1 MLEFSMTFDQIDL
14 MKEAEKRG
22 EEPSGFS
29 ITRNGRTI
37 QLTNNEL
44 IDAMLA
50 CVQQLSD
57 SAVSAYSEAME
68 EDLPSI
74 VRKTIVRDFVN
85 RVVESIPL
93 QISTMAEEIFADDND
108 DIPDPSELMGRSH

>member
-14 MKEAEKRG
+14 MKEAEQRG
-22 EEPSGFS
+22 EETSGYS

-37 QLTNNEL
+37 RLTNNEL

-57 SAVSAYSEAME
+57 GAVSAYSEAMR
-68 EDLPSI
+68 EDLPQI
-74 VRKTIVRDFVN
+74 VRKAIVKDFVN
-85 RVVESIPL
+85 RVVENIPI
-93 QISTMAEEIFADDND
+93 QIATMAEEIFADDND
-108 DIPDPSELMGRSH
+108 DIPDPSDLMKRSH